1 MSLFPIRRSMPTDPI
16 QRVEYALDKFG
27 NTVLRLACAQAGD
40 IHNAEDVSQDVFLK
54 LLTADTHFENDD
66 HLKAWLIR
74 VTVNLCHDQ
83 GRKRHRKPISSIND
97 LPIEPIQ
104 PSGASYE
111 DMAAAWEAIE
121 RLPEDQRVVIHLIC
135 VEGYSTDE
143 VARILGV
150 SNGAVRSRLS
160 RARKTLR
167 SNVLDAAN
175 AAQRSPAP
183 HGTTCPSPTNPAQ
196 GA

>member
-1 MSLFPIRRSMPTDPI
+1 MPTDPI

-83 GRKRHRKPISSIND
+83 GRKRHRKPISSIDD

-121 RLPEDQRVVIHLIC
+121 RPPEDQRVVIHLIC

-167 SNVLDAAN
+167 SSVASAVDAA
-175 AAQRSPAP
+175 QGRPAP
-183 HGTTCPSPTNPAQ
+183 HRATYPSPTNPAQ

>member
-1 MSLFPIRRSMPTDPI
+1 MIPKPWQRGVPNDPV
-16 QRVEYALDKFG
+16 QLVEYALDKFG
-27 NTVLRLACAQAGD
+27 STVLRLACAQTRNA
-40 IHNAEDVSQDVFLK
+40 HNAEDVSQDAFLK
-54 LLTADTHFENDD
+54 LLTAVTHFENDE

-83 GRKRHRKPISSIND
+83 GRKRHRRPISSIND

-121 RLPEDQRVVIHLIC
+121 CLPEDQRVVIHLIC
-135 VEGYSTDE
+135 VEGYSADE

-150 SNGAVRSRLS
+150 SNGAVRFPVP
-160 RARKTLR
+160 ARRCARTY
-167 SNVLDAAN
+167 
-175 AAQRSPAP
+175 
-183 HGTTCPSPTNPAQ
+183 
-196 GA
+196 